1 MIQQSAIRIFAL
13 TAGVSLLLG
22 MSAGL
27 TGGPAGSKDCVTVFL
42 TGNELGELRPCGC
55 SSGQLGGFERRPA
68 ILNAVPPQKKLI
80 VDTGSLV
87 DNDSEQNLLKFDI
100 MVQAFNLL
108 DYDLVSLNAKDLD
121 IAAGRGLLDNMA
133 SVFSVI
139 SSQGGGLPTKFTKQL
154 SLNGKTLAVTIA
166 AFDAESS
173 PIEQISE
180 LFAQPA
186 GLLTVN
192 ILILNNCS
200 AEIIESIR
208 QTGIVDCI
216 VCPPEADEAEL
227 ISSPD
232 EKPIVVSVGRFGR
245 YIGRLQ
251 ITAADSLGRSPA
263 QPRDANELDLAFL
276 PVPVTEDL
284 PQDKSLIG
292 LYRTYQNL
300 VKKENLLE
308 KHPRFALPNG
318 LEYTGSKSCKSCHK
332 YEYKKWSKKAHAR
345 AYATLEKVNSQYD
358 PECIICHVV
367 GFEYQGGFVSQ
378 QQSSKTLRNVGCEN
392 CHGPGSEHIKT
403 RGHTLTAEPKSD
415 CTDCH
420 TPENSPRYAE
430 NEQLYFKKI
439 LHWREPNAAD
449 DVKQ

>member
-1 MIQQSAIRIFAL
+1 MQQSAIRIFAL
-13 TAGVSLLLG
+13 TVGVSLLLVVSAVELLG

-27 TGGPAGSKDCVTVFL
+27 KDGPAAGKDCVTVFL
-42 TGNELGELRPCGC
+42 TGNELGALRPCGC
-55 SSGQLGGFERRPA
+55 SSGQLGGLERRPA
-68 ILNAVPPQKKLI
+68 ILNAVPTQKKLI

-87 DNDSEQNLLKFDI
+87 DDDSEQNLLKFDI

-108 DYDLVSLNAKDLD
+108 GYDVVNLNAKDIE
-121 IAAGRGLLDNMA
+121 IAASRGLLDNMA
-133 SVFSVI
+133 SVFSLI
-139 SSQGGGLPTKFTKQL
+139 SSRGGGLPMKFTKQF
-154 SLNGKTLAVTIA
+154 SLNGKMLAVTIA

-173 PIEQISE
+173 PIEQIRE
-180 LFAQPA
+180 LFAPQPDTQ
-186 GLLTVN
+186 TVN
-192 ILILNNCS
+192 ILILNSCS
-200 AEIIESIR
+200 ADVIESIS
-208 QTGIVDCI
+208 QTEIVDCI

-227 ISSPD
+227 LSDPD
-232 EKPIVVSVGRFGR
+232 EKPLIISVGRFGR
-245 YIGRLQ
+245 YIDRLQ
-251 ITAADSLGRSPA
+251 ITADE
-263 QPRDANELDLAFL
+263 DANEPNLVFL
-276 PVPVTEDL
+276 LLPVTEDL
-284 PQDKSLIG
+284 PQDKSLTG

-308 KHPRFALPNG
+308 KHPRFTLPNG

-332 YEYKKWSKKAHAR
+332 YEYKKWSKKAHAH

-378 QQSSKTLRNVGCEN
+378 QQSSKNLWNVGCEN

-403 RGHTLTAEPKSD
+403 DGHALTAEPKSD

-430 NEQLYFKKI
+430 NEQLYFNKI
-439 LHWREPNAAD
+439 IHWREPNAAD
-449 DVKQ
+449 DVKE